1 MLILKKGTPNVTP
14 KHRQFE
20 ITCPDCK
27 SKLRGYEYE
36 FDKSY
41 ITDHS
46 FICPVCGV
54 RRHISREE
62 MKEVDNRCRQKS
74 MLWSAS

>member
-1 MLILKKGTPNVTP
+1 MLVLRKGEPKVTP

-20 ITCPDCK
+20 FKCPDCK
-27 SKLRGYEYE
+27 SKLRGYEHE

-41 ITDHS
+41 ITDYS

-62 MKEVDNRCRQKS
+62 MTEVDYNSGEYYK
-74 MLWSAS
+74 AV